1 MDSRQEILLQHSA
14 AVQALHGDTSPL
26 AVIGTELATLAASLD
41 ARFVSAGTALASAY
55 DIVER
60 LVSSL
65 EGVTNAMNRQSAMTA
80 IETMRLTADRLTG
93 LPVAQRRRQ
102 HGLDMIQASS
112 GELFQHLKQIRRTLS
127 FLHVCGH
134 NIKVAA
140 AGAEGFASFADHMF
154 AKLEQAER
162 QVDEFET
169 EISQLGHSIG
179 KMAAADRLL
188 VHECSAVIPRVPQK
202 LAADALALQQLQDSS
217 ATLAEQIAALARDI
231 RGKVAAALG
240 ALQIGDITRQRLE
253 HISESIALLGAHIE
267 ASGDGPATGRYLVGH
282 VTALVSA
289 QAADTVADFLR
300 ESGTLSGS
308 LRGIAPDAVR
318 LAEMR
323 QTGGGGGEIQ
333 RVLQRLEQDTNEIA
347 KVTRQ
352 LCAAEADSAKLG
364 HATSRAADSLIGR
377 LKAVN
382 RIQRDVEQMAWN
394 TALQCRGLGADGR
407 GLAVISQEIQS
418 FSRRLAGIWEMV
430 SHSFD
435 RIDSA
440 ARTIGDAA
448 PATDDML
455 LQALEAIRAGSAG
468 MEESLSGVDQDALQI
483 GAMLRD
489 TTDDIGCEAEIGPAL
504 MQAAEGLANLA
515 RAVEIPPGEEA
526 AEPAQQSLAALMEQI
541 AARYTMAREREIH
554 RTLAPAGA
562 NDDVPAQADAA
573 IEDDDLFD
581 DGLF

>member
-1 MDSRQEILLQHSA
+1 MRYSA
-14 AVQALHGDTSPL
+14 AVQALHGDTSSL
-26 AVIGTELATLAASLD
+26 ADIGTNLAALAASLD

-65 EGVTNAMNRQSAMTA
+65 EGVTNAMNRQAATTA

-93 LPVAQRRRQ
+93 LPKEQSRRQ
-102 HGLDMIQASS
+102 QGLDMIQASS
-112 GELFQHLKQIRRTLS
+112 AELFQHLKQIRRTLS
-127 FLHVCGH
+127 FLHICGH
-134 NIKVAA
+134 NIKVTA
-140 AGAEGFASFADHMF
+140 AGADGFASFADHMF

-162 QVDEFET
+162 QVDEFEA

-217 ATLAEQIAALARDI
+217 AALAEQIAGLARDI

-253 HISESIALLGAHIE
+253 HISESIALLDAHIA
-267 ASGDGPATGRYLVGH
+267 ASDEEPATGRYLAGH
-282 VTALVSA
+282 VTALVAA
-289 QAADTVADFLR
+289 QAADSVADFLR

-323 QTGGGGGEIQ
+323 QGGGSGGEIQ
-333 RVLQRLEQDTNEIA
+333 QVLQRLEQDTSEIA
-347 KVTRQ
+347 NVTRQ

-364 HATSRAADSLIGR
+364 HATSRAADSLLGK

-430 SHSFD
+430 SQSFD

-440 ARTIGDAA
+440 ARTMGDAA
-448 PATDDML
+448 PDTDDML
-455 LQALEAIRAGSAG
+455 LQALEAIRNGSAS
-468 MEESLSGVDQDALQI
+468 MEASLSGIDQDALQV

-504 MQAAEGLANLA
+504 T
-515 RAVEIPPGEEA
+515 RAVEGLTDLANTVEIRSDDEV
-526 AEPAQQSLAALMEQI
+526 AEPARQSLAALMEQI
-541 AARYTMAREREIH
+541 AARYTMAREREVH
-554 RTLAPAGA
+554 RAFLPAGA
-562 NDDVPAQADAA
+562 NDDVPEPADASA
-573 IEDDDLFD
+573 GDDDLFD

>member
-1 MDSRQEILLQHSA
+1 MGYSA
-14 AVQALHGDTSPL
+14 AAQAMQGDTASL
-26 AVIGTELATLAASLD
+26 AGIGTDLAMLAASLD
-41 ARFVSAGTALASAY
+41 ARFVSAGTALANAY

-65 EGVTNAMNRQSAMTA
+65 EGVTNAMNRQAAMSA

-93 LPVAQRRRQ
+93 LPLEQRRRQ
-102 HGLDMIQASS
+102 LGLDTIQTSS

-140 AGAEGFASFADHMF
+140 AGADGFADFADHMF

-169 EISQLGHSIG
+169 EISQLGNSIG

-217 ATLAEQIAALARDI
+217 AALAEQIAGLARDI
-231 RGKVAAALG
+231 RAKVAAALG

-253 HISESIALLGAHIE
+253 HISESIALLGAHVEE
-267 ASGDGPATGRYLVGH
+267 AGDDPAIGRYLAGR
-282 VTALVSA
+282 VTALVAA

-323 QTGGGGGEIQ
+323 KGGGSGGDIQ
-333 RVLQRLEQDTNEIA
+333 QVLQRLEQDTSEIA
-347 KVTRQ
+347 HVTRQ
-352 LCAAEADSAKLG
+352 LCAAEADSARLG

-418 FSRRLAGIWEMV
+418 FSRRLAGIWDMV
-430 SHSFD
+430 SQSFD

-440 ARTIGDAA
+440 ARTIGDA
-448 PATDDML
+448 PPDTDGML
-455 LQALEAIRAGSAG
+455 LHALEAIRNGSAS

-489 TTDDIGCEAEIGPAL
+489 TTDDIGCDAEIGPAL
-504 MQAAEGLANLA
+504 TQAAEGLASLA
-515 RAVEIPPGEEA
+515 HAVEIESEEDV
-526 AEPAQQSLAALMEQI
+526 AESAQQSLAALMEQI
-541 AARYTMAREREIH
+541 AARYTMAREREVH
-554 RTLAPAGA
+554 RAFLPGGA
-562 NDDVPAQADAA
+562 NDDTSEQADVSA
-573 IEDDDLFD
+573 EDDDLFD

>member
-1 MDSRQEILLQHSA
+1 LRYSA
-14 AVQALHGDTSPL
+14 AVQALHGDTSSL
-26 AVIGTELATLAASLD
+26 ADIGTNLAALAASLD

-65 EGVTNAMNRQSAMTA
+65 EGVTNAMNRQAATTA

-93 LPVAQRRRQ
+93 LPKEQSRRQ
-102 HGLDMIQASS
+102 QGLDMIQASS
-112 GELFQHLKQIRRTLS
+112 AELFQHLKQIRRTLS
-127 FLHVCGH
+127 FLHICGH
-134 NIKVAA
+134 NIKVTA
-140 AGAEGFASFADHMF
+140 AGADGFASFADHMF

-162 QVDEFET
+162 QVDEFEA

-217 ATLAEQIAALARDI
+217 AALAEQIAGLARDI

-253 HISESIALLGAHIE
+253 HISESIALLDAHIA
-267 ASGDGPATGRYLVGH
+267 ASDEEPATGRYLAGH
-282 VTALVSA
+282 VTALVAA
-289 QAADTVADFLR
+289 QAADSVADFLR

-323 QTGGGGGEIQ
+323 QGGGSGGEIQ
-333 RVLQRLEQDTNEIA
+333 QVLQRLEQDTSEIA
-347 KVTRQ
+347 NVTRQ

-364 HATSRAADSLIGR
+364 HATSRAADSLLGK

-430 SHSFD
+430 SQSFD

-440 ARTIGDAA
+440 ARTMGDAA
-448 PATDDML
+448 PDTDDML
-455 LQALEAIRAGSAG
+455 LQALEAIRNGSAS
-468 MEESLSGVDQDALQI
+468 MEASLSGIDQDALQV

-504 MQAAEGLANLA
+504 T
-515 RAVEIPPGEEA
+515 RAVEGLTDLANTVEIRSDDEV
-526 AEPAQQSLAALMEQI
+526 AEPARQSLAALMEQI
-541 AARYTMAREREIH
+541 AARYTMAREREVH
-554 RTLAPAGA
+554 RAFLPAGA
-562 NDDVPAQADAA
+562 NDDVPEPADASA
-573 IEDDDLFD
+573 GDDDLFD

>member
-1 MDSRQEILLQHSA
+1 MRYSA
-14 AVQALHGDTSPL
+14 AVQALHGDTSSL
-26 AVIGTELATLAASLD
+26 ADIGTNLAALAASLD

-65 EGVTNAMNRQSAMTA
+65 EGVTNAMNRQAATTA

-93 LPVAQRRRQ
+93 LPKEQSRRQ
-102 HGLDMIQASS
+102 QGLDMIQASS
-112 GELFQHLKQIRRTLS
+112 AELFQHLKQIRRTLS
-127 FLHVCGH
+127 FLHICGH
-134 NIKVAA
+134 NIKVTA
-140 AGAEGFASFADHMF
+140 AGADGFASFADHMF

-162 QVDEFET
+162 QVDEFEA

-217 ATLAEQIAALARDI
+217 AALAEQIAGLARDI

-253 HISESIALLGAHIE
+253 HISESIALLDAHIA
-267 ASGDGPATGRYLVGH
+267 ASDEEPATGRYLAGH
-282 VTALVSA
+282 VTALVAA
-289 QAADTVADFLR
+289 QAADSVADFLR

-323 QTGGGGGEIQ
+323 QGGGSGGEIQ
-333 RVLQRLEQDTNEIA
+333 QVLQRLEQDTSEIA
-347 KVTRQ
+347 NVTRQ

-364 HATSRAADSLIGR
+364 HATSRAADSLLGK

-430 SHSFD
+430 SQSFD

-440 ARTIGDAA
+440 ARTMGDAA
-448 PATDDML
+448 PDTDDML
-455 LQALEAIRAGSAG
+455 LQALEAIRNGSAS
-468 MEESLSGVDQDALQI
+468 MEASLSGIDQDALQV

-504 MQAAEGLANLA
+504 T
-515 RAVEIPPGEEA
+515 RAVEGLTDLANTVEIRSDDEV
-526 AEPAQQSLAALMEQI
+526 AEPARQSLATLMEQI
-541 AARYTMAREREIH
+541 AARYTMAREREVH
-554 RTLAPAGA
+554 RAFLPAGA
-562 NDDVPAQADAA
+562 NDDVPEPADASA
-573 IEDDDLFD
+573 GDDDLFD

>member
-1 MDSRQEILLQHSA
+1 MGYSA
-14 AVQALHGDTSPL
+14 AVAAVHGDTSPL
-26 AVIGTELATLAASLD
+26 AGIGTDLAALAASLD

-60 LVSSL
+60 LVASL
-65 EGVTNAMNRQSAMTA
+65 EGVTSAMNRQAATAA

-93 LPVAQRRRQ
+93 LPMEQSRRQ
-102 HGLDMIQASS
+102 HSLDAIRGSS

-127 FLHVCGH
+127 FLHICGL

-140 AGAEGFASFADHMF
+140 AGADGFASFADHMV

-169 EISQLGHSIG
+169 EIIQLGKSIG
-179 KMAAADRLL
+179 EMAAADRLL
-188 VHECSAVIPRVPQK
+188 GRECAAVIPRVPQK
-202 LAADALALQQLQDSS
+202 LAADALTLQGLQDSS
-217 ATLAEQIAALARDI
+217 AALAEQIAGLARDI
-231 RGKVAAALG
+231 RSKVAVALG

-253 HISESIALLGAHIE
+253 HISESIALLEAHIE
-267 ASGDGPATGRYLVGH
+267 AAAEEPATGRYLVDR
-282 VTALVSA
+282 VTALVAA

-300 ESGTLSGS
+300 ETGTLTGS
-308 LRGIAPDAVR
+308 LRGIAPDAAR

-323 QTGGGGGEIQ
+323 ERGGGGGDIQ
-333 RVLQRLEQDTNEIA
+333 QVLQRLEQDIGEVA
-347 KVTRQ
+347 SVTQQ

-364 HATSRAADSLIGR
+364 HATSRAADSLLGR

-382 RIQRDVEQMAWN
+382 RIQKDVEQMAWN

-407 GLAVISQEIQS
+407 GLAVISEEIQS
-418 FSRRLAGIWEMV
+418 FSHRLAGIWQMV
-430 SHSFD
+430 SQSFD

-440 ARTIGDAA
+440 ARTIGDAQAGDAA
-448 PATDDML
+448 PDTNGML
-455 LQALEAIRAGSAG
+455 LQSLEAIRSGSTRMA
-468 MEESLSGVDQDALQI
+468 ESLSGVDQEAMQI

-489 TTDDIGCEAEIGPAL
+489 TSDGIGCEAEIGPAL
-504 MQAAEGLANLA
+504 TSAVEGLARLADAAEA
-515 RAVEIPPGEEA
+515 RADTDM
-526 AEPAQQSLAALMEQI
+526 AEPARQSLSALMEQI

-554 RTLAPAGA
+554 RMFGPAGA
-562 NDDVPAQADAA
+562 NDDAPEPADPAA
-573 IEDDDLFD
+573 GDDDLFD

>member
-1 MDSRQEILLQHSA
+1 MRYSA
-14 AVQALHGDTSPL
+14 AVQALHGDTSSL
-26 AVIGTELATLAASLD
+26 ADIGTNLAALAASLD

-65 EGVTNAMNRQSAMTA
+65 EGVTNAMNRQAATTA

-93 LPVAQRRRQ
+93 LPKEQSRRQ
-102 HGLDMIQASS
+102 QGLDMIQASS
-112 GELFQHLKQIRRTLS
+112 AELFQHLKQIRRTLS
-127 FLHVCGH
+127 FLHICGH
-134 NIKVAA
+134 NIKVTA
-140 AGAEGFASFADHMF
+140 AGADGFASFADHMF

-162 QVDEFET
+162 QVDEFEA

-217 ATLAEQIAALARDI
+217 AALAEQIAGLARDI

-253 HISESIALLGAHIE
+253 HISESIALLDAHIA
-267 ASGDGPATGRYLVGH
+267 ASDEEPATGRYLAGH
-282 VTALVSA
+282 VTALVAA

-323 QTGGGGGEIQ
+323 QGGGSGGEIQ
-333 RVLQRLEQDTNEIA
+333 QVLQRLEQDTSEIA
-347 KVTRQ
+347 NVTRQ
-352 LCAAEADSAKLG
+352 LCTAEADSAKLG
-364 HATSRAADSLIGR
+364 HATSRAADSLLGK

-430 SHSFD
+430 SQSFD

-440 ARTIGDAA
+440 ARTMGDAA
-448 PATDDML
+448 PDTDDML
-455 LQALEAIRAGSAG
+455 LQALEAIRNGSAS
-468 MEESLSGVDQDALQI
+468 MEASLSGIDQDALQV

-504 MQAAEGLANLA
+504 T
-515 RAVEIPPGEEA
+515 RAVEGLTDLANTVEIRSDDEV
-526 AEPAQQSLAALMEQI
+526 AEPARQSLATLMEQI
-541 AARYTMAREREIH
+541 AARYTMAREREVH
-554 RTLAPAGA
+554 RAFLPAGA
-562 NDDVPAQADAA
+562 NDDVPEPADASA
-573 IEDDDLFD
+573 GDDDLFD

>member
-1 MDSRQEILLQHSA
+1 VQVST
-14 AVQALHGDTSPL
+14 AVCAVSGDTSPL
-26 AVIGTELATLAASLD
+26 GVIGTELAGLAASLD

-55 DIVER
+55 EIAER

-65 EGVTNAMNRQSAMTA
+65 EGVTNAMNRQATMTA

-93 LPVAQRRRQ
+93 LPMEQARRQ
-102 HGLDMIQASS
+102 RSLDAIQDSS

-127 FLHVCGH
+127 FLNICGL

-140 AGAEGFASFADHMF
+140 AGADGFASFADHMV

-162 QVDEFET
+162 QVDEFEA
-169 EISQLGHSIG
+169 EISQLEQGIRD
-179 KMAAADRLL
+179 MAAADTLL
-188 VHECSAVIPRVPQK
+188 GRECAAVIPRVPQK
-202 LAADALALQQLQDSS
+202 LAADALTLQELQGSS
-217 ATLAEQIAALARDI
+217 AALAEQIAELARDI
-231 RGKVAAALG
+231 RGKVAVALG

-253 HISESIALLGAHIE
+253 HISESVALLDAHVAAAGE
-267 ASGDGPATGRYLVGH
+267 DAATGRHLVDH
-282 VTALVSA
+282 VTALAAA

-300 ESGTLSGS
+300 ESQTLAGS
-308 LRGIAPDAVR
+308 LQGIAPDAAR

-323 QTGGGGGEIQ
+323 QGGGSGGDIQ
-333 RVLQRLEQDTNEIA
+333 QVLQRLEQDIGGVAN
-347 KVTRQ
+347 VTRQ

-364 HATSRAADSLIGR
+364 HATSRAADSLLDR

-382 RIQRDVEQMAWN
+382 RIQKDVEQMAWN

-407 GLAVISQEIQS
+407 GLAVISEEIQS

-440 ARTIGDAA
+440 ARTIGDAQTGEA
-448 PATDDML
+448 VPDTNAML
-455 LQALEAIRAGSAG
+455 FQSLQAIKDGGVRMA
-468 MEESLSGVDQDALQI
+468 ESLSGVDQGAMRI
-483 GAMLRD
+483 GAMLHD
-489 TTDDIGCEAEIGPAL
+489 TTGDIGGDADIGPAL
-504 MQAAEGLANLA
+504 ARAVEGLADLA
-515 RAVEIPPGEEA
+515 RAVEIQPEA
-526 AEPAQQSLAALMEQI
+526 EMTEPAQQALSALMEQI

-554 RTLAPAGA
+554 RTFRPGGA
-562 NDDVPAQADAA
+562 NDDLPEPAVAGD
-573 IEDDDLFD
+573 DDDLFD